1 MDNMNVT
8 RRNELVNYLVEK
20 DVEFIM
26 NAREIIIKGEQ
37 VNNNVLMEL
46 AVNYNA
52 YFNRDEIYIA
62 LVDAHEED

>member
-8 RRNELVNYLVEK
+8 TRNELVDYLIEHKVSFNMSADRIK
-20 DVEFIM
+20 
-26 NAREIIIKGEQ
+26 IKGEKIT
-37 VNNNVLMEL
+37 NNILMEL

-52 YFNRDEIYIA
+52 YFNRDEIYLA